1 MKKTVQIDLK
11 QAFQAHQKAIESVME
26 SSQLLTEVVDKMI
39 LALNNGSKVLWMGNG
54 GSAAEA
60 QHIVAELMVRY
71 VKNRQP
77 LASIALTT
85 DTSLLTAHTNDYQFE
100 TVFSRQIEALA
111 NPGDLVIGLS
121 TSGTS
126 ANVLAAMKVAKQRQC
141 VTIAMTGKA
150 QTELSEMVDFCFS
163 VDAIETARIQE
174 AHTFINHLI
183 CQGLDDYYGNL
194 QA

>member
-1 MKKTVQIDLK
+1 MNFEN
-11 QAFQAHQKAIESVME
+11 AFKMHQKAIESVME
-26 SSQLLTEVVDKMI
+26 SSQLLTKVVDKI
-39 LALNNGSKVLWMGNG
+39 IFALDQGAKVLWMGNG

-60 QHIVAELMVRY
+60 QHMAAELMVRY

-85 DTSLLTAHTNDYQFE
+85 DSSLLTAHSNDYEFE
-100 TVFSRQIEALA
+100 TVFSRQVEALA
-111 NPGDLVIGLS
+111 NAGDVVIGLS

-126 ANVLAAMKVAKQRQC
+126 ANVVRAMEVAKQRQC

-150 QTELSEMVDFCFS
+150 ITPLSKMVDFCLS
-163 VDAIETARIQE
+163 VDAEETARIQE

-183 CQGLDDYYGNL
+183 CEGLDDYYGSLEN
-194 QA
+194 